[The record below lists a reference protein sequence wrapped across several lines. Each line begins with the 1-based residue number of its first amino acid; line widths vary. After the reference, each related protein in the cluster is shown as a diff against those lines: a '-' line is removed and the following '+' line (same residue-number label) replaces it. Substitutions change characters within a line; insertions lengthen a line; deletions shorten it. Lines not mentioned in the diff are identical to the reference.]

1 VLIHVHPE
9 QGRWRPPT
17 VLRAASWLGWVV
29 RRAASRLEG
38 ALGLLGSGWTGQ
50 MELQVAESVGISRQ
64 ADVPDEI
71 IGSAAQIRAQMSM
84 VLL

>member
-1 VLIHVHPE
+1 MLAHVHPE
-9 QGRWRPPT
+9 QGRWCPPT

-50 MELQVAESVGISRQ
+50 MELQVAEIVGISRQ
-64 ADVPDEI
+64 TDGPDEI
-71 IGSAAQIRAQMSM
+71 IGSAAQIRA
-84 VLL
+84 

>member
-1 VLIHVHPE
+1 MHPE
-9 QGRWRPPT
+9 QGRWCPPT

-50 MELQVAESVGISRQ
+50 MELQVAESVGIGRQ
-64 ADVPDEI
+64 ADCPDEI
-71 IGSAAQIRAQMSM
+71 IGSAAQIRA
-84 VLL
+84 